1 MKTRLLILVLA
12 LQCAWL
18 LGTALVQER
27 ALREG
32 TVIRLETRPVDPR
45 DLLRGD
51 YVILNYRIG
60 TIPTNLFSPPA
71 DHLTYGQTVWV
82 ALAPQGEFHE
92 ATRASVERFA
102 PAEGEI
108 LVRGRIRWWSGMRDT
123 GREVGAEYG
132 LERYYVREG
141 TGEPQGKLTV
151 QAIVPASGRARL
163 KQVFLDGVP
172 YAEAMKGNAR

>member
-51 YVILNYRIG
+51 YVILITGSARFRRFCFRRRRI
-60 TIPTNLFSPPA
+60 T
-71 DHLTYGQTVWV
+71 
-82 ALAPQGEFHE
+82 
-92 ATRASVERFA
+92 
-102 PAEGEI
+102 
-108 LVRGRIRWWSGMRDT
+108 
-123 GREVGAEYG
+123 
-132 LERYYVREG
+132 
-141 TGEPQGKLTV
+141 
-151 QAIVPASGRARL
+151 
-163 KQVFLDGVP
+163 
-172 YAEAMKGNAR
+172 